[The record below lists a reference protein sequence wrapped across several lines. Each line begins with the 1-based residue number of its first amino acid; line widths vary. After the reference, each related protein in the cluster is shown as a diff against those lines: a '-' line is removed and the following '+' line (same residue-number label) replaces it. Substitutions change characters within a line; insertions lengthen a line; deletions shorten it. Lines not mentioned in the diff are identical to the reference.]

1 MSTISN
7 KARRFCELTITCL
20 VLVGWSL
27 AAQAQGVCTIDNWQ
41 VNDVP
46 AAVGLDNSNVGQ
58 PNETDADGRA
68 FRRYAG
74 PCGLRVPL
82 DDEPRYVR
90 DGSPAAESEYKVRF
104 YVFLNDLSGN
114 VLLFEAVD
122 SAGDP
127 LIEIWYDHANSVF
140 AADMETD
147 SGAENLGE
155 LPAAPG
161 WNSIQFQWGSVTDE
175 DGVPV
180 EGVNAEFIV
189 NESNP
194 IRANLDL
201 KDALLTEARLGN
213 VSGANGGYLDFDD
226 FDSRRSSPPG
236 RLVRGD
242 AANTG
247 SVNSQDLQAVRNEI
261 LGSAFAAGQPDC
273 TEDGSI
279 GAPDLQ
285 CVRNII
291 LGK

>member
-140 AADMETD
+140 AADMETG

-175 DGVPV
+175 DGVLV

-226 FDSRRSSPPG
+226 FDSRRSMAPG
-236 RLVRGD
+236 RLLVGD
-242 AANTG
+242 ANGDGRIGVGDLVAIL
-247 SVNSQDLQAVRNEI
+247 SELNSL
-261 LGSAFAAGQPDC
+261 SFASGQPDC
-273 TEDGSI
+273 NQDGRI
-279 GAPDLQ
+279 GVGDLV
-285 CVRNII
+285 CVLTI
-291 LGK
+291 LNQ